1 MMRPLRQLARDER
14 GVTLSEML
22 VVIVFMGL
30 LSAAFSLTLSSTIR
44 HSSEIEKQSDL
55 QTDVRA
61 ALDPMTRELRQAYSG
76 TSVSPVESIAATG
89 TPQITFTTPDR
100 ACVGAS
106 CLFRLRR
113 VSYRLTGGTLQR
125 AEYTSTNDSSSASW
139 SWPSGSPPSAW
150 STLVTGVTT
159 ASPFTFLDANGATT
173 TTAGSVRTVKT
184 SITATTAA
192 GAGHTLT
199 YSTSASLRTTQ

>member
-1 MMRPLRQLARDER
+1 MIRSLLNRLLDER
-14 GVTLSEML
+14 GVTLPEML
-22 VVIVFMGL
+22 VVIVFVGM

-44 HSSEIEKQSDL
+44 HSSEIEKQSNL

-76 TSVSPVESIAATG
+76 TASSPIESIAATG
-89 TPQITFTTPDR
+89 TPQVTFTTPDR
-100 ACVGAS
+100 DCVGAS

-125 AEYTSTNDSSSASW
+125 AAYTSTNDSSAASW
-139 SWPSGSPPSAW
+139 TWPSGSPPSTW
-150 STLVTGVTT
+150 VTLVTGVTT
-159 ASPFTFLDANGATT
+159 TSPFTFLDANGATT
-173 TTAGSVRTVKT
+173 ATAGNVRMVKT
-184 SITATTAA
+184 SLTATTAA

-199 YSTSASLRTTQ
+199 YSTSTSLRTTQ